1 MTSLCHSI
9 TKLSM
14 GTRYSACP
22 LLRLRCK
29 HMFLQM
35 HSMNDPNQS
44 LSLALVCPMQGV
56 LPLNPLSNQKSSQ
69 TVVDMFTGSHPYR
82 SNFMC
87 AALQS

>member
-1 MTSLCHSI
+1 MPPKVEFRYRCSKASLMHMTSLCHSI

-35 HSMNDPNQS
+35 HSRMI
-44 LSLALVCPMQGV
+44 LT
-56 LPLNPLSNQKSSQ
+56 NPKLGISAQCRVSY
-69 TVVDMFTGSHPYR
+69 P
-82 SNFMC
+82 
-87 AALQS
+87 

>member
-1 MTSLCHSI
+1 MRPKVEFRYRCSKASLMHMTSICHSI
-9 TKLSM
+9 TKLSL

-44 LSLALVCPMQGV
+44 
-56 LPLNPLSNQKSSQ
+56 
-69 TVVDMFTGSHPYR
+69 
-82 SNFMC
+82 
-87 AALQS
+87 